1 MSNRRNA
8 IYLLIIG
15 SLIVGL
21 FTGRAFFF
29 NLALMLVG
37 IIFIAWCWVWFS
49 IRHIGLTRR
58 TRSRR
63 AQVGE
68 IFEEVFIIKNRSFM
82 PKLWLEIQ
90 DQSTLPG
97 HRASTITPPLIFR
110 NVHQWRVRTRCL
122 VRGEFSLGPLVI
134 SSEDPFGL
142 FRLTRYIPAT
152 SKIIVYPR
160 VLLVNKIDHPMG
172 VLSGGE
178 AQRRRTH
185 YVTTNAAGVRD
196 YAPGDSFNRI
206 HWRSSARRDKLI
218 VKEFE
223 LDPLVDIWLFADY
236 SADSLKEDSNL
247 VRRLDGTGAIV
258 SHTTDIPPSTEE
270 YVTIITASLARYFV
284 RQERIIGFSAYI
296 PSREVYQPERSKRQ
310 MTRILEALAVARSVS
325 PYTLGQMLTLEM
337 PYFSRGATLIIVTS
351 SLDMDWVKR
360 AQTLSRRGIRPM
372 CVFVDPQS
380 FVSDVQSEQAN
391 SIVAALRSAK
401 IPVIRVQ
408 NGNDIVAIL
417 QQRTS

>member
-8 IYLLIIG
+8 IYLLIIS
-15 SLIVGL
+15 SLLVGL

-37 IIFIAWCWVWFS
+37 IILIAWLWVWLS
-49 IRHIGLTRR
+49 IRNIGLTRR

-68 IFEEVFIIKNRSFM
+68 LFEETFIIRNRSFL
-82 PKLWLEIQ
+82 PKLWLEID

-97 HRASTITPPLIFR
+97 HRTSTITPPLIFQS
-110 NVHQWRVRTRCL
+110 VYQWRVRTRCL

-134 SSEDPFGL
+134 ASEDPFGL

-152 SKIIVYPR
+152 SKIVVYPR
-160 VLLVNKIDHPMG
+160 VLQVNKIEHPMG

-185 YVTTNAAGVRD
+185 YITTNASGVRD

-206 HWRSSARRDKLI
+206 HWRSTARRDKLI

-236 SADSLKEDSNL
+236 SADSLVEDTNL
-247 VRRLDGTGAIV
+247 VRRINGTGAVI
-258 SHTTDIPPSTEE
+258 SHTTGIPPSTEE
-270 YVTIITASLARYFV
+270 YVTVITASLARYFV
-284 RQERIIGFSAYI
+284 SQERIMGFSAYI
-296 PSREVYQPERSKRQ
+296 PSREIYQPERSKRQ

-325 PYTLGQMLTLEM
+325 PYTLSQMLTLET
-337 PYFSRGATLIIVTS
+337 PYFSRGATVIIVTA

-372 CVFVDPQS
+372 CIFVDPQS
-380 FVSDVQSEQAN
+380 FLPNEQRQSDNIIS
-391 SIVAALRSAK
+391 ALRSAK

-417 QQRTS
+417 QQRTT